1 MHDLVVGLLPVE
13 VEVGEDYDSDA
24 VRRELTECVPRSTSA
39 LPPGIAN
46 IIRIL

>member
-1 MHDLVVGLLPVE
+1 MHDLVVGLLP